1 MVVVMGRRVFYSTSI
16 ETARRRCVVSSFLR
30 FVASRFVFVADEEFF
45 NFFPSVQFTRNL
57 RRMSLRKRVSIT
69 NESETYEVV
78 VRSPN
83 ADVGN
88 VASASGADPRTRALG
103 YRGARRRDDADDAD
117 APTTPTTR
125 EAVDLAHARA
135 RAALGVAEGWR
146 EMEGAMPLE
155 CNLDELRGVSFTKGC
170 YVGQENTARQRFR
183 GATRKRVT
191 PFAIRGSNVP
201 SIERGTKIVNERGD
215 VVGEVLMTSAPSA
228 AAAEEEETLGLARAR
243 VEFIRERV
251 ANAPGSIM
259 RVIDGPEIDVRVPEW
274 WPERFLFD
282 EDGGAA

>member
-1 MVVVMGRRVFYSTSI
+1 
-16 ETARRRCVVSSFLR
+16 
-30 FVASRFVFVADEEFF
+30 
-45 NFFPSVQFTRNL
+45 
-57 RRMSLRKRVSIT
+57 MSLRKRVSIT

-88 VASASGADPRTRALG
+88 AASASGADPRTRALG
-103 YRGARRRDDADDAD
+103 YRGARRRDADGDAD
-117 APTTPTTR
+117 ATATAR

-191 PFAIRGSNVP
+191 PFAIRGGSNVP

-215 VVGEVLMTSAPSA
+215 VVAEVLMTSAPS
-228 AAAEEEETLGLARAR
+228 AEEEETLGLARAR

-251 ANAPGSIM
+251 ANVPGSIM

-282 EDGGAA
+282 EDGGGAT

>member
-1 MVVVMGRRVFYSTSI
+1 MSS
-16 ETARRRCVVSSFLR
+16 CVCFVSF
-30 FVASRFVFVADEEFF
+30 ASLTK
-45 NFFPSVQFTRNL
+45 NFFFPFSVRQQFTRNL
-57 RRMSLRKRVSIT
+57 RRMSLRKKVSIT

-88 VASASGADPRTRALG
+88 TASASGADPRTRALG
-103 YRGARRRDDADDAD
+103 YRGARRRDADDD
-117 APTTPTTR
+117 ATTTATR
-125 EAVDLAHARA
+125 AAVDLAHARA

-191 PFAIRGSNVP
+191 PFAIRGGSNVP

-215 VVGEVLMTSAPSA
+215 VVGEVLMTSAPPASA
-228 AAAEEEETLGLARAR
+228 EEETLGLARAR

-282 EDGGAA
+282 EDGGGAA